1 MRGSR
6 ALVAL
11 TLVLA
16 LIQPAHAGEGDIIAN
31 AFVNPTAKSWWAN
44 CKSVALKDNC
54 IELIEILDDATGKWI
69 PAIEE
74 KNPYW
79 KAGVDLPIRELAS
92 TQPKCG
98 LGNTSHADY
107 CYLFKGAAVDGS
119 DQMLTTL
126 VYSTEEEVGF
136 PRIKISLVGQNGISP
151 KRSKIPGNDNQWVV
165 LKPETSFRLTV
176 ISESGGQRAGIA
188 FARMKNPSL
197 AVTKGSDGKTR
208 IIASGSVQEVN
219 EYYVADRS
227 KPNPC
232 NATDGNELTANNYLV
247 EFSINIEPYYRQYAV
262 LQGTPP
268 GGIFITQ
275 NGGCASDVTIDPATR
290 LIQVISTGT
299 HYDIFGE
306 VIKGWVEASIRGDMI
321 RKVFKLEPKTMNQAI
336 VEVTASDGTPQT
348 ATHTTKYIAAS
359 DVVEI
364 RAYGYTF
371 SSPKIKI
378 KLQQN
383 SASDATAAAEQST
396 SQPTSQAAQ
405 AAPATSSK
413 KVAPK
418 SAVKTLICK
427 KGKVVKKVVGTKP
440 KCPPGYRA

>member
-1 MRGSR
+1 
-6 ALVAL
+6 VA
-11 TLVLA
+11 V
-16 LIQPAHAGEGDIIAN
+16 
-31 AFVNPTAKSWWAN
+31 
-44 CKSVALKDNC
+44 KDNC
-54 IELIEILDDATGKWI
+54 VELIEILDDTTGKWM

-79 KAGVDLPIRELAS
+79 KPGVDLPIRELAS

-107 CYLFKGAAVDGS
+107 CYLFKGAAVDGT

-165 LKPETSFRLTV
+165 LKPGTSYRLTV

-197 AVTKGSDGKTR
+197 TVSKGSDGKTR
-208 IIASGSVQEVN
+208 IITSGSVQEVN

-262 LQGTPP
+262 LQGTPA

-299 HYDIFGE
+299 HFDIFGE
-306 VIKGWVEASIRGDMI
+306 VITGWVEASIRGDMI

-336 VEVTASDGTPQT
+336 VEVTSSDGTPQA

-383 SASDATAAAEQST
+383 SASDATAAA
-396 SQPTSQAAQ
+396 QPAPAKGETPAQ
-405 AAPATSSK
+405 AAPAKS
-413 KVAPK
+413 APK
-418 SAVKTLICK
+418 VLVKTLLCK
-427 KGKVVKKVVGTKP
+427 KGKVVKKVVGPKP

>member
-1 MRGSR
+1 MRIVG
-6 ALVAL
+6 AVI
-11 TLVLA
+11 LA
-16 LIQPAHAGEGDIIAN
+16 LAFIQPAHAGEGDIIAN
-31 AFVNPTAKSWWAN
+31 AFVNPTAKSWWVN
-44 CKSVALKDNC
+44 CKSVAVKDNC

-79 KAGVDLPIRELAS
+79 KAGVDLPIRELAT

-107 CYLFKGAAVDGS
+107 CYLFKGAAVDGT

-165 LKPETSFRLTV
+165 LKPETSYRLTV

-197 AVTKGSDGKTR
+197 TVSKGSDGKTR
-208 IIASGSVQEVN
+208 IITSGSVQEVN

-247 EFSINIEPYYRQYAV
+247 EFSINIEPYYREYAA

-275 NGGCASDVTIDPATR
+275 NGGCDSRVTVDPDTR
-290 LIQVISTGT
+290 MIQVVSTGT
-299 HYDIFGE
+299 HYDIFGD
-306 VIKGWVEASIRGDMI
+306 VITGWVEASIRGDMV
-321 RKVFKLEPKTMNQAI
+321 RKVFKLEPKTMNEAI
-336 VEVTASDGTPQT
+336 VEVVSSDGTPQA
-348 ATHTTKYIAAS
+348 ATYTTKYVTAT
-359 DVVEI
+359 DTVEI
-364 RAYGYTF
+364 RAYGYHF
-371 SSPKIKI
+371 SSTRIRI
-378 KLQQN
+378 KLQPP
-383 SASDATAAAEQST
+383 ATAASVST
-396 SQPTSQAAQ
+396 QPAPPSGKSAQ
-405 AAPATSSK
+405 AAPSK
-413 KVAPK
+413 NSA
-418 SAVKTLICK
+418 AVKVITCK
-427 KGKVVKKVVGTKP
+427 KGKIVKKISGKSP
-440 KCPPGYRA
+440 KCPTGYQKI

>member
-1 MRGSR
+1 
-6 ALVAL
+6 
-11 TLVLA
+11 
-16 LIQPAHAGEGDIIAN
+16 
-31 AFVNPTAKSWWAN
+31 
-44 CKSVALKDNC
+44 
-54 IELIEILDDATGKWI
+54 
-69 PAIEE
+69 
-74 KNPYW
+74 
-79 KAGVDLPIRELAS
+79 
-92 TQPKCG
+92 
-98 LGNTSHADY
+98 
-107 CYLFKGAAVDGS
+107 
-119 DQMLTTL
+119 
-126 VYSTEEEVGF
+126 
-136 PRIKISLVGQNGISP
+136 
-151 KRSKIPGNDNQWVV
+151 
-165 LKPETSFRLTV
+165 LTV

-197 AVTKGSDGKTR
+197 TVSKGSDGKTR
-208 IIASGSVQEVN
+208 IITSGSVQEVN

-262 LQGTPP
+262 LQGTPA

-299 HYDIFGE
+299 HFDIFGE
-306 VIKGWVEASIRGDMI
+306 VITGWVEASIRGDMI

-336 VEVTASDGTPQT
+336 VEVTSSDGTPQA

-383 SASDATAAAEQST
+383 SASDATAAA
-396 SQPTSQAAQ
+396 QPAPAKGETPAQ
-405 AAPATSSK
+405 AAPAKS
-413 KVAPK
+413 APK
-418 SAVKTLICK
+418 VLVKTLLCK
-427 KGKVVKKVVGTKP
+427 KGKVVKKVVGPKP

>member
-44 CKSVALKDNC
+44 CKSVAVQDNC

-396 SQPTSQAAQ
+396 SKSAQ

-413 KVAPK
+413 KVASK
-418 SAVKTLICK
+418 SALKTLICK
-427 KGKVVKKVVGTKP
+427 KGKVVKRIVGTKP
-440 KCPPGYRA
+440 KCPAGYRAS